1 MPFTHLDPSR
11 LLATDG
17 VPDGEPV
24 TMLNLVRFRE
34 QADYGPD
41 GGHAPCS
48 GRTAYLER
56 YVPAFRAIAPTFGGA
71 TPVYLGEGHEL
82 LVGPGEE
89 RWDLVALMRY
99 PDLATLKAFLDDE
112 RYLREAAPHR
122 VAALADWR
130 FLVTSAR

>member
-1 MPFTHLDPSR
+1 MPYTHLDPRR
-11 LLATDG
+11 LHAVDG
-17 VPDGEPV
+17 VPSGEPV

-41 GGHAPCS
+41 SPHEPCS

-71 TPVYLGEGHEL
+71 TPVYLGEAHDL
-82 LVGPGEE
+82 LVGPDDE

-99 PDLATLKAFLDDE
+99 PDLPSLQAFLDDE

-130 FLVTSAR
+130 FQVTSAR